1 MNSEKLDALFIG
13 THPDD
18 IELTCSGTLA
28 KLSKAGMKTGIAD
41 LTLGELSTRGNLFIR
56 KKETDAA
63 TKILRINYRTNLKLQ
78 DGNIINNEV
87 NRKKV
92 IKLIRETKPEMVF
105 APYPLDRHPDHIN
118 ASNLIRESVF
128 YSGLVKIKTGNLKA
142 FRPKKLFYYSHA
154 YDIPVS
160 FIFDISDTFDIKM
173 KSIEA
178 FDSQFFNNK
187 KSSDPETYISSKG
200 FKEYVT
206 SKAKYYGWKIGVEYG
221 EPFFTYDSI
230 KVDENIISKI

>member
-1 MNSEKLDALFIG
+1 MKPVKLDALFFG

-28 KLSKAGMKTGIAD
+28 KLSKAGWKTGIAD
-41 LTLGELSTRGNLFIR
+41 LTLGELSTRGSLTLR
-56 KKETDAA
+56 KKETDIA
-63 TKILRINYRTNLKLQ
+63 TKILRLNFRTNLKLQ
-78 DGNIINNEV
+78 DGNIINNET

-92 IKLIRETKPEMVF
+92 ITLIRETQPDYVF

-128 YSGLVKIKTGNLKA
+128 YSGLTKLITGNLRA
-142 FRPKKLFYYSHA
+142 FRPKKIFYYSHA
-154 YDIPVS
+154 FDIPVS
-160 FIFDISDTFDIKM
+160 FIFDITETFEIKM
-173 KSIEA
+173 KAIEA
-178 FDSQFFNNK
+178 FDSQFFNSK
-187 KSSDPETYISSKG
+187 KSNDPETYISSKG

-221 EPFFTYDSI
+221 EPFFTYEPI
-230 KVDENIISKI
+230 KIDENFITKI